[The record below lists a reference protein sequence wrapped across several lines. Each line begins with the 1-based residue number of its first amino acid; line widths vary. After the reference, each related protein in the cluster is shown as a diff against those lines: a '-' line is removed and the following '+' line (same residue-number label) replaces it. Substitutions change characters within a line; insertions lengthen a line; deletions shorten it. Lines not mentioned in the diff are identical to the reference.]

1 MYASLNWI
9 GDMLGRELDAADT
22 AERLTMLGATV
33 DAVERVHE
41 DLSEIVVGLVERV
54 ERHPNADRLSLCRVD
69 AGGGGTVEVVCG
81 APNVQAGT
89 KYPYAAAGTV
99 LPDGLKLAK
108 RKIRGVVSNGMLCSA
123 RELGL
128 GQDHEGIMALNTDAT
143 PGTRLLDVLGL
154 ADTRLDIDV
163 TPNRPDLL
171 CQKGI
176 ARELAAVLSEVV
188 KLSPIEGEGEEGGTA
203 TAALA
208 PRRAEAAGR
217 VGGIEVRLDDAEGSP
232 RYIAAVLE
240 GVRIGPSPEWLQARL
255 RCIGVRPIN
264 NVVDATNYILHELN
278 QPLHAFDL
286 RALREGKLVVRRAAQ
301 GETLRTLDGVDRTLT
316 PDMTMICDGKGPIAI
331 AGIMGGAHSEVTDET
346 TDVLLECAY
355 FDPKRI
361 RATRTALKMNTDA
374 SYRFERGIDLEGMT
388 AAVRRAV
395 ELVMGVAG
403 GAEPEPALDLH
414 PHPAGPTTVFL
425 RPERVAHLLGVELSR
440 DEIERHLVS
449 VGFVVAPRD
458 DRMAVQVPGWRPD
471 VQREVDL
478 IEEVARLH
486 GYDEFPVEMRPFRPT
501 TVPDA
506 PSELVAARIRR
517 LLCALSLHE
526 ARTMPLGPAFGSEPQ
541 EVLNPLSADEAY
553 LRTALLPGL
562 VRSVEGNWAAGVR
575 DVRLFEIGRVFRA
588 DTSDQPPDET
598 IRLAGVLTGAREP
611 GHWVGSCSGGDLDL
625 WDVKGML
632 EDAVRVAVGPGA
644 HLSPNGNGGWDVE
657 APGGV
662 VVGTAGPVEADAPPW
677 AGPLLGFELDVTATP
692 SEGVRFAPLP
702 ATPAVERDVALV
714 MPPGVTAAQAE
725 DTVRRTAG
733 PLLEACSVFDEYR
746 GSDLAGRSVAWRL
759 IFRHPDRT
767 LRDAD
772 VAKLEKK
779 ILAALREELGVERRK
794 S

>member
-22 AERLTMLGATV
+22 AQRLTMLGATV

-41 DLSEIVVGLVERV
+41 DLSEIVVGLVEHV
-54 ERHPNADRLSLCRVD
+54 ERHPNADRLSLCHVD
-69 AGGGGTVEVVCG
+69 TGGGGGGGTLEVVCG

-89 KYPYAAAGTV
+89 KYPYAAVGTV
-99 LPDGLKLAK
+99 LPGGLKLAK

-128 GQDHEGIMALNTDAT
+128 GQDQEGIMALSTDAT

-154 ADTRLDIDV
+154 ADTRLDIDI

-176 ARELAAVLSEVV
+176 ARELAAVLGGVV
-188 KLSPIEGEGEEGGTA
+188 KLSPIEGEGAA

-208 PRRAEAAGR
+208 PRRAKVAGR
-217 VGGIEVRLDDAEGSP
+217 VGGIEVRLDDGDGSP
-232 RYIAAVLE
+232 RYIAGVIE

-255 RCIGVRPIN
+255 RSIGVRPIN

-286 RALREGKLVVRRAAQ
+286 RNLREGTLIVRRAAQ

-316 PDMTMICDGKGPIAI
+316 PEMTMICDGKGPIAV
-331 AGIMGGAHSEVTDET
+331 AGIMGGTDSEVTDET

-388 AAVRRAV
+388 GAVRRAV
-395 ELVMGVAG
+395 ELIMAVAG
-403 GAEPEPALDLH
+403 GVEPEPALDLQ
-414 PHPAGPTTVFL
+414 PHPVGPTTVFL

-440 DEIERHLVS
+440 DEIERHLAS
-449 VGFVVAPRD
+449 VGFTVAPRD

-486 GYDEFPVEMRPFRPT
+486 GYDAFPVEMRPFRPT

-526 ARTMPLGPAFGSEPQ
+526 ARTMPLGPAPGSEPQ
-541 EVLNPLSADEAY
+541 EVLNPLSADEAH

-588 DTSDQPPDET
+588 KAGYQPPDET

-611 GHWVGSCSGGDLDL
+611 GHWVGSGCGGDLDL

-632 EDAVRVAVGPGA
+632 EEAMRVAVGPGA
-644 HLSPNGNGGWDVE
+644 HLSPNGKGGWDVQT
-657 APGGV
+657 PGGV
-662 VVGTAGPVEADAPPW
+662 VVGGAGPIDADAPPW
-677 AGPLLGFELDVTATP
+677 AGPVLGFELDVAARP
-692 SEGVRFAPLP
+692 SEGVRFVPLP

-714 MPPGVTAAQAE
+714 LPPGVTAAQVE
-725 DTVRRTAG
+725 DIVRRTAG

-759 IFRHPDRT
+759 IFRHPERT
-767 LRDAD
+767 LREAD
-772 VAKLEKK
+772 VAKAEKK
-779 ILAALREELGVERRK
+779 VLAALREELGVRRRE

>member
-22 AERLTMLGATV
+22 ARRLTMLGATV
-33 DAVERVHE
+33 DVVERVHE

-54 ERHPNADRLSLCRVD
+54 ERHPNADRLSLCLVD
-69 AGGGGTVEVVCG
+69 AGDGGGSVEVVCG

-89 KYPYAAAGTV
+89 KYPYAASGTV
-99 LPDGLKLAK
+99 LPGGLKLTK

-128 GQDHEGIMALNTDAT
+128 GQDHEGIMALSTDAT
-143 PGTRLLDVLGL
+143 PGTPLLDVLRL

-176 ARELAAVLSEVV
+176 ARELAAVLGEVV
-188 KLSPIEGEGEEGGTA
+188 KLSPIAGAA
-203 TAALA
+203 TVALA
-208 PRRAEAAGR
+208 PRRAEAAGH
-217 VGGIEVRLDDAEGSP
+217 VGGIEVRLDDTDGSP
-232 RYIAAVLE
+232 RYIAAVIE
-240 GVRIGPSPEWLQARL
+240 GVEIGPSPQWLQARL
-255 RCIGVRPIN
+255 HSIGTRPIN

-286 RALREGKLVVRRAAQ
+286 RNLREGALIVRRAAR
-301 GETLRTLDGVDRTLT
+301 GERLRTLDGVDRTLT
-316 PDMTMICDGKGPIAI
+316 PDMTMICDGKGPIAV
-331 AGIMGGAHSEVTDET
+331 AGVMGGADSEVTDAT

-361 RATRTALKMNTDA
+361 RATRSALKMNTDA
-374 SYRFERGIDLEGMT
+374 SFRFERGIDLEGMT
-388 AAVRRAV
+388 GAVRRAV
-395 ELVMGVAG
+395 ELIMAVAG
-403 GAEPEPALDLH
+403 GREPEAALDLY
-414 PHPAGPTTVFL
+414 PHPAGQTTVFL
-425 RPERVAHLLGVELSR
+425 RSARVAHLLGVEISR
-440 DEIERHLVS
+440 GEIERHLTS
-449 VGFVVAPRD
+449 VGFTVAPRD

-471 VQREVDL
+471 VRREVDL

-486 GYDEFPVEMRPFRPT
+486 GYDAFPVEMRPFRPT

-517 LLCALSLHE
+517 MLCALSLHE
-526 ARTMPLGPAFGSEPQ
+526 ARTMPLGPPVGSEPQ

-588 DTSDQPPDET
+588 SSGDQPPDET

-611 GHWVGSCSGGDLDL
+611 GHWMGSGSGGDLDL

-632 EDAVRVAVGPGA
+632 EEAVRVAAGPGTR
-644 HLSPNGNGGWDVE
+644 LSPNGNGGWDVQTSGE
-657 APGGV
+657 T
-662 VVGTAGPVEADAPPW
+662 VVGEAGPVDADAPPW
-677 AGPLLGFELDVTATP
+677 AGPLFGFELDVTARP
-692 SEGVRFAPLP
+692 SEGGGDRFMPLP

-714 MPPGVTAAQAE
+714 LPPGVTVAQVE
-725 DTVRRTAG
+725 DIVRRSAG

-759 IFRHPDRT
+759 IFRHPNRT
-767 LRDAD
+767 LRDAE
-772 VAKLEKK
+772 VAKAEKK
-779 ILAALREELGVERRK
+779 VLAALREELGVERRE